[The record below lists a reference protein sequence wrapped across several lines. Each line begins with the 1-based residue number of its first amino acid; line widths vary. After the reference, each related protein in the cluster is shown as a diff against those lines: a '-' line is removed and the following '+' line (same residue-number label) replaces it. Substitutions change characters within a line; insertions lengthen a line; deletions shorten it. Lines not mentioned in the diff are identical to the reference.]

1 MLILEKSDYM
11 FFFKK
16 KTLKIEPYGSNAEE
30 VSI

>member
-16 KTLKIEPYGSNAEE
+16 KPLKIEPYGGNAEE